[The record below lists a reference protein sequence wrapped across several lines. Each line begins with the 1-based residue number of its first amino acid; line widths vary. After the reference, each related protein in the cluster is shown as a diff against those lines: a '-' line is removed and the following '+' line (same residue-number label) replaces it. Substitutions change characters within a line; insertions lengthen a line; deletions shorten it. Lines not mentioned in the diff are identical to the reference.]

1 MRTRRHF
8 LQSLVA
14 AGALGSARSAVAQT
28 RDAIKIGFSVPL
40 SGAFTMNGNQM
51 VAALKLFVERHG
63 TSVAGR
69 RIEVIVRDDAGS
81 PDQGKRIAQEMVVN
95 DKVALLA
102 GYNVTPVALA
112 VAPISTIAKIPQI
125 VMAAGTSIITKRSP
139 YIARTFSTQA
149 QLCVPMARW
158 AAQNGMRK
166 VVTMV
171 SNFAPGHDSEKSFSD
186 EFKAKGGEILDSL
199 RVPLLNPDFAP
210 FLQRARDANPGGV
223 FLWFPGV
230 YDVAFSQQYM
240 ERGLHTSGIKLIG
253 VGDVVDD
260 EVLGQLND
268 SMLGITTTLQY
279 SAAHP
284 SEINKAFVD
293 GFKRL
298 TNGGRPNAIAV
309 AVYDGMHLIYEAL
322 KKTDGSAE
330 GDAVIAAMKGM
341 AWESPRGPI
350 AIDPE
355 TRDIVQDIYVRRL
368 ERVNGELFNIEVDK
382 FERVKDPIKAA
393 EGDSH
398 DGR

>member
-1 MRTRRHF
+1 
-8 LQSLVA
+8 
-14 AGALGSARSAVAQT
+14 
-28 RDAIKIGFSVPL
+28 
-40 SGAFTMNGNQM
+40 
-51 VAALKLFVERHG
+51 
-63 TSVAGR
+63 
-69 RIEVIVRDDAGS
+69 
-81 PDQGKRIAQEMVVN
+81 
-95 DKVALLA
+95 
-102 GYNVTPVALA
+102 
-112 VAPISTIAKIPQI
+112 
-125 VMAAGTSIITKRSP
+125 
-139 YIARTFSTQA
+139 
-149 QLCVPMARW
+149 
-158 AAQNGMRK
+158 
-166 VVTMV
+166 
-171 SNFAPGHDSEKSFSD
+171 
-186 EFKAKGGEILDSL
+186 
-199 RVPLLNPDFAP
+199 
-210 FLQRARDANPGGV
+210 
-223 FLWFPGV
+223 
-230 YDVAFSQQYM
+230 M